1 MSADIIDLKPH
12 LRRKVEEQLEKEAD
26 ILFEGEGIMDG
37 VEFVSHLKDMGM
49 EIFIVFDDEEDEE
62 EDG

>member
-12 LRRKVEEQLEKEAD
+12 LQRKIEEQLEKEAE

-62 EDG
+62 DG

>member
-37 VEFVSHLKDMGM
+37 VEFVSHLKHMGM

-62 EDG
+62 DG